1 MQLNK
6 RTACPYPFFFI
17 SKFSP
22 FFFFLITYPP
32 PLSVQPKPFLP
43 RRSPFPSRPVARHH
57 AAQQLLYSALAAA
70 SPLNSS
76 NSQLQFFDFRY
87 GTFFS
92 PLSSLILAVAIA
104 ILFVAGFTRVFAG
117 ICRSSHMIDS
127 GGSLDWMTI
136 LYVS

>member
-6 RTACPYPFFFI
+6 RTACPYPFFLFL
-17 SKFSP
+17 SFLPS
-22 FFFFLITYPP
+22 FFFLLRIPLPCPFNQSHSYPDAHLSHLAQSLVTTPRSSCYTP
-32 PLSVQPKPFLP
+32 PL
-43 RRSPFPSRPVARHH
+43 
-57 AAQQLLYSALAAA
+57 QLLRLSIRATA
-70 SPLNSS
+70 SFNSLTS
-76 NSQLQFFDFRY
+76 GTGPFFP
-87 GTFFS
+87 